1 MKIKILINL
10 IILLSWA
17 CHGPSDEKSSYPPGS
32 YIPEIDNSLAG
43 SIIVDEYLIKNG
55 YALHDG
61 REVINVTSAT
71 SDIMLGIDKKGDD
84 AIIISATIH
93 WNDTI
98 VNIFSDNI
106 QISGNPGYV
115 TFENIRVNANIRLN
129 DKYETSTITVNG
141 YIKNI
146 TYSRLTFDSP
156 EFECKIN
163 IQSEFDGKLIEVQFN
178 AIEPN
183 N

>member
-1 MKIKILINL
+1 M
-10 IILLSWA
+10 
-17 CHGPSDEKSSYPPGS
+17 
-32 YIPEIDNSLAG
+32 
-43 SIIVDEYLIKNG
+43 
-55 YALHDG
+55 
-61 REVINVTSAT
+61 
-71 SDIMLGIDKKGDD
+71 
-84 AIIISATIH
+84 
-93 WNDTI
+93 
-98 VNIFSDNI
+98 
-106 QISGNPGYV
+106 

-178 AIEPN
+178 AIEPSN
-183 N
+183 